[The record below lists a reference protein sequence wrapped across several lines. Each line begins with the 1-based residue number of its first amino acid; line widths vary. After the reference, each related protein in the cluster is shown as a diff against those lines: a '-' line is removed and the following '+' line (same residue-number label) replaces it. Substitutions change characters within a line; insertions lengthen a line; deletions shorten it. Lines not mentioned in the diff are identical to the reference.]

1 MTEVSSHPIS
11 FTPLPIKNKL
21 APAPTAEPRYSVKIK
36 NTAGQEVIA
45 ADPRANRALIALMD
59 LHAVIGGAASHWGG
73 PSAFAEII
81 SAAHAIMFAV
91 QGRPW
96 YEAYHFVNDAGH
108 AENGIYAL
116 RANYGFDDMTFESL
130 KGFRSFESKL
140 TGHGES
146 HLNPEGVFLSN
157 GPLGSSLPQA
167 QGLAMADKIA
177 GKDRVTLCVMSDG
190 ASMEGEAKEAFSAIP
205 GFASKGKLN
214 PFVMLL
220 SDNNAKLSGKI
231 SDDSYSMQP
240 SIEALATLGWD
251 MIKVPDGN
259 NLEVVYQ
266 ALETAIAKAKANPT
280 KPVCLWCKTI
290 KGKGVKSTEESPS
303 GAHGFPLKNAE
314 KILDFISEI
323 YGGTEN
329 IPGEF
334 IIWAEK
340 LHEDWM
346 LAEAAKKNPISKVA
360 APSVKKDK
368 TQSGLSRGVIQA
380 AQEGSP
386 VYSIC
391 CDVQGSTGIASF
403 HKAFPDRY
411 TEVGIAESNMISV
424 AAGFSK
430 LGYIPI
436 VDAFGQFG
444 VTKGNLPLTM
454 ANLSQAPVI
463 AIFSHVGLQDAADGA
478 SHQAT
483 TYFSAV
489 SSIPHTT
496 VIAPSCADEAQS
508 LMYQAIKRFEAD
520 RKAGKEPDTMIFFV
534 GRESYPLC
542 WKENSDYPWGKAQ
555 LLVEGNDLTLVTCGP
570 LLGYAI
576 ESLKLMEA
584 QGIRATLI
592 NSPFVNKVDIETIG
606 AAVRKTNGKILTL
619 EDHQL
624 ICGMGAMIAHA
635 LVQERILCQMKS
647 LGIRGEF
654 GRSAYKSDQLY
665 HSQGMTAAGIL
676 QAAMELCK

>member
-1 MTEVSSHPIS
+1 
-11 FTPLPIKNKL
+11 
-21 APAPTAEPRYSVKIK
+21 
-36 NTAGQEVIA
+36 
-45 ADPRANRALIALMD
+45 MD

-290 KGKGVKSTEESPS
+290 KGKGVSFMEN
-303 GAHGFPLKNAE
+303 NA
-314 KILDFISEI
+314 
-323 YGGTEN
+323 G
-329 IPGEF
+329 
-334 IIWAEK
+334 W
-340 LHEDWM
+340 H
-346 LAEAAKKNPISKVA
+346 
-360 APSVKKDK
+360 
-368 TQSGLSRGVIQA
+368 
-380 AQEGSP
+380 
-386 VYSIC
+386 
-391 CDVQGSTGIASF
+391 
-403 HKAFPDRY
+403 
-411 TEVGIAESNMISV
+411 
-424 AAGFSK
+424 
-430 LGYIPI
+430 
-436 VDAFGQFG
+436 
-444 VTKGNLPLTM
+444 
-454 ANLSQAPVI
+454 
-463 AIFSHVGLQDAADGA
+463 
-478 SHQAT
+478 
-483 TYFSAV
+483 
-489 SSIPHTT
+489 
-496 VIAPSCADEAQS
+496 
-508 LMYQAIKRFEAD
+508 
-520 RKAGKEPDTMIFFV
+520 
-534 GRESYPLC
+534 
-542 WKENSDYPWGKAQ
+542 GKAP
-555 LLVEGNDLTLVTCGP
+555 ND
-570 LLGYAI
+570 
-576 ESLKLMEA
+576 EELK
-584 QGIRATLI
+584 
-592 NSPFVNKVDIETIG
+592 K
-606 AAVRKTNGKILTL
+606 
-619 EDHQL
+619 
-624 ICGMGAMIAHA
+624 A
-635 LVQERILCQMKS
+635 L
-647 LGIRGEF
+647 
-654 GRSAYKSDQLY
+654 D
-665 HSQGMTAAGIL
+665 
-676 QAAMELCK
+676 ELN